1 MVQALCSWRQ
11 DDARFCVQ
19 YAAGALMAY
28 DVGGVTCTP
37 RHVRRSLEGMPR
49 GAHHGHSEGT
59 PRGAHHSTSM
69 LERMIVSA
77 SAR

>member
-37 RHVRRSLEGMPR
+37 RHVRRSLEG
-49 GAHHGHSEGT
+49 
-59 PRGAHHSTSM
+59 AHHSTSM